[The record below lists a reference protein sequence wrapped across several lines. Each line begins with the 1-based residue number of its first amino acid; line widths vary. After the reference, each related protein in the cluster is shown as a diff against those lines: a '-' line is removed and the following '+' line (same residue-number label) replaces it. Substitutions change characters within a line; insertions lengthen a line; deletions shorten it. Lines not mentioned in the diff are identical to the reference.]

1 MRLSQITDASK
12 KEGNTIHSCFQRIND
27 NKNSKQG
34 VLSQKEGDNAPI
46 VPVGNSI
53 VSDDAIAVIKSETG
67 GTPVAN
73 LESSNRD
80 CEATPLSARPSTA
93 PSPTI
98 SSPTVSVSSIASTS
112 VPTFIT
118 SPSRHLAKISCLTC
132 PVCEFPRPECG
143 DNVEEMSKHVDE
155 CLNRRAI
162 RELLASDRYS
172 TELLVV
178 RERVSAI
185 ERGVCVRVCGAMGL
199 LARLCLRV

>member
-53 VSDDAIAVIKSETG
+53 VSDDATAVIKSETRG
-67 GTPVAN
+67 GATPVTN

-80 CEATPLSARPSTA
+80 CDATPLSDRPSST

-185 ERGVCVRVCGAMGL
+185 E
-199 LARLCLRV
+199 